1 MPSVHKVD
9 PKSRDL
15 LEDHHPCR
23 WASRL
28 PKMTGWQAARR
39 DRGAGGD
46 SSRYGGTS
54 SYLLGRLFRGRRGEG
69 WGTRL

>member
-39 DRGAGGD
+39 DRGAGGIQV
-46 SSRYGGTS
+46 GTVAPLPTFWAGS
-54 SYLLGRLFRGRRGEG
+54 FAEG
-69 WGTRL
+69 AGKDGAPG